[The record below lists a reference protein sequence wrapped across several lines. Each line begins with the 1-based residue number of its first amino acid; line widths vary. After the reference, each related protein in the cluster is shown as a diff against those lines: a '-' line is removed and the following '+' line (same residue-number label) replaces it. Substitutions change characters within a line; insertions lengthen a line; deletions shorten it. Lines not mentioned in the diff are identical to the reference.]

1 MSYKIQMN
9 DETAVAQV
17 INQLGV
23 GIPLELGIRELVVNG
38 IEACLRNKEEASEGV
53 WVCKDHVHTNK
64 FSVVNSGGDYL
75 SEKVFRD
82 NLATLGNTGNVSRGG
97 ERLLDENK
105 GIGAKVSIL
114 PKMRWPYLQISGE
127 R

>member
-38 IEACLRNKEEASEGV
+38 IEACLRNEEEVSEGV
-53 WVCKDHVHTNK
+53 WVCKDHIHTNK
-64 FSVVNSGGDYL
+64 LSVVNSGGDYL
-75 SEKVFRD
+75 SEKS
-82 NLATLGNTGNVSRGG
+82 L
-97 ERLLDENK
+97 E
-105 GIGAKVSIL
+105 II
-114 PKMRWPYLQISGE
+114 
-127 R
+127 